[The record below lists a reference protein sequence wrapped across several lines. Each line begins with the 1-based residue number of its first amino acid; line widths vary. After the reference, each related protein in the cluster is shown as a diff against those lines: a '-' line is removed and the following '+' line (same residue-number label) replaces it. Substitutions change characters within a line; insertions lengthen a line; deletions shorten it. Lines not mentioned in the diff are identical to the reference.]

1 MFRELQRFVKDE
13 SGPELVEWA
22 IVTLILILAT
32 FAILQLIGDELQT
45 SYNRILDTLKSVNNY
60 NP

>member
-1 MFRELQRFVKDE
+1 MLRELQRFVKDE

-32 FAILQLIGDELQT
+32 FAILQLIGDELKV
-45 SYNRILDTLKSVNNY
+45 SYNRILDTLKSVNSY
-60 NP
+60 NQ

>member
-1 MFRELQRFVKDE
+1 MLRELQRFVKDE

-32 FAILQLIGDELQT
+32 FAILQLIGDELKT
-45 SYNRILDTLKSVNNY
+45 SYNRILDTLKAVNNY

>member
-1 MFRELQRFVKDE
+1 MLRELQRFYKDE

-32 FAILQLIGDELQT
+32 FAILQLIGDELKT
-45 SYNRILDTLKSVNNY
+45 SYNRILETLKSVNSY
-60 NP
+60 Q